1 MVCLS
6 ALGSGSRGNAL
17 VLSSPDGALIV
28 DVGFSR
34 REVRTRMERLGL
46 DPCRLRAAL
55 LTHEHDDHSR
65 GCRVFCDELNI
76 PLCTASPT
84 AEYLRRRGKLPGR
97 VLEFEP
103 GSEFQIGGFEV
114 EPFAVQHDAV
124 APVGFVVRREGV
136 KIGIATDLGNV
147 NMLAMQRLEDCDA
160 LVLESNYDF
169 QMLRDSD
176 RQLYLKRRIL
186 GRHGHLDN
194 VAAGEALG
202 TLLTARTRL
211 LLLAHLSSECNSVEL
226 VRRLFE
232 ARLAEL
238 GRTDIEFGIIEQ
250 DAPLGSFELCG
261 EDHSVRRVG

>member
-103 GSEFQIGGFEV
+103 GCEFQIGGFEV

-194 VAAGEALG
+194 VALG

>member
-103 GSEFQIGGFEV
+103 GCEFQIGGFEV

-160 LVLESNYDF
+160 LVLESNYCPVLLDNSS
-169 QMLRDSD
+169 RPYS
-176 RQLYLKRRIL
+176 LKMRIKSS
-186 GRHGHLDN
+186 HGHLSNADAIELM
-194 VAAGEALG
+194 AALDASKVEKIF
-202 TLLTARTRL
+202 
-211 LLLAHLSSECNSVEL
+211 LAHISKECNNMDHIRELLESSGRLSAILNKIEIVSPFSKRSSV
-226 VRRLFE
+226 FE
-232 ARLAEL
+232 
-238 GRTDIEFGIIEQ
+238 
-250 DAPLGSFELCG
+250 
-261 EDHSVRRVG
+261 